1 MLKLLFFFK
10 INMHGTVHR
19 YCSYLLF
26 IGTVHVYCSSVLFMF
41 TVHRYCS
48 HKKKIFFLVYLTLQT
63 FDNMQELYF
72 IKCLLVIHAR
82 NDASK
87 IIF

>member
-1 MLKLLFFFK
+1 
-10 INMHGTVHR
+10 MHVTVHRTIHVTVHR
-19 YCSYLLF
+19 YCSCTVHRYCSCLLF
-26 IGTVHVYCSSVLFMF
+26 ICTVHVYCSSVLF
-41 TVHRYCS
+41 TQ
-48 HKKKIFFLVYLTLQT
+48 KKFFFFLVYLTLQT

>member
-1 MLKLLFFFK
+1 M
-10 INMHGTVHR
+10 V
-19 YCSYLLF
+19 LF
-26 IGTVHVYCSSVLFMF
+26 IGTVHVYCSSVLF
-41 TVHRYCS
+41 T
-48 HKKKIFFLVYLTLQT
+48 KKKIFLVYLTLQT

>member
-1 MLKLLFFFK
+1 MLKLFFFFNK
-10 INMHGTVHR
+10 YAWYCSSVLFIFTVHW
-19 YCSYLLF
+19 YCSCLLF
-26 IGTVHVYCSSVLFMF
+26 IGTVHVYCSSVLF
-41 TVHRYCS
+41 TQ
-48 HKKKIFFLVYLTLQT
+48 KKNFFLVYLTLQT

>member
-1 MLKLLFFFK
+1 M
-10 INMHGTVHR
+10 V
-19 YCSYLLF
+19 LF
-26 IGTVHVYCSSVLFMF
+26 IGTVHIYCSLVLFMF

-48 HKKKIFFLVYLTLQT
+48 CLLFIGTVHTKKKIFFLVYLTLQT

>member
-1 MLKLLFFFK
+1 M
-10 INMHGTVHR
+10 V
-19 YCSYLLF
+19 LF

-41 TVHRYCS
+41 TVHMYCS
-48 HKKKIFFLVYLTLQT
+48 CLLFICTVHTKKNFFFLVYLTLQT

>member
-1 MLKLLFFFK
+1 M
-10 INMHGTVHR
+10 V
-19 YCSYLLF
+19 LF
-26 IGTVHVYCSSVLFMF
+26 IGTVHIYCSLVLFMF

-48 HKKKIFFLVYLTLQT
+48 CLLFIGTVHTKKNFFFLVYLTLQT

>member
-1 MLKLLFFFK
+1 M
-10 INMHGTVHR
+10 V
-19 YCSYLLF
+19 LF
-26 IGTVHVYCSSVLFMF
+26 IGTVHIYCSSVLFMF

-48 HKKKIFFLVYLTLQT
+48 HKKKFFLVYLTLQT

>member
-1 MLKLLFFFK
+1 MLKLFFFLNK
-10 INMHGTVHR
+10 YAWYCSSVLFIFTVHW
-19 YCSYLLF
+19 YCSCLLF
-26 IGTVHVYCSSVLFMF
+26 IGTVHVYCSSVLFTQKNF
-41 TVHRYCS
+41 
-48 HKKKIFFLVYLTLQT
+48 FFLVYLTLQT

>member
-1 MLKLLFFFK
+1 M
-10 INMHGTVHR
+10 V
-19 YCSYLLF
+19 LF
-26 IGTVHVYCSSVLFMF
+26 IGTVHIYCSLVLFMF

-48 HKKKIFFLVYLTLQT
+48 CLLFIGTVHTKKKFFFLVYLTLQT

-72 IKCLLVIHAR
+72 IKCLLVIHVR